1 MTRNLRTRIER
12 LEDEYRPP
20 VVDMEE
26 IDCHLLVRRLAMLAR
41 LAANGDEEAIAWREK
56 VFGNIKESSDE
67 SVEQDG
73 S

>member
-20 VVDMEE
+20 VIDVEE
-26 IDCHLLVRRLAMLAR
+26 IDYYQLTRRLGMFAR
-41 LAANGDEEAIAWREK
+41 LAASGDEEALEWERQIFARL
-56 VFGNIKESSDE
+56 KESPDGSDE
-67 SVEQDG
+67 QGG